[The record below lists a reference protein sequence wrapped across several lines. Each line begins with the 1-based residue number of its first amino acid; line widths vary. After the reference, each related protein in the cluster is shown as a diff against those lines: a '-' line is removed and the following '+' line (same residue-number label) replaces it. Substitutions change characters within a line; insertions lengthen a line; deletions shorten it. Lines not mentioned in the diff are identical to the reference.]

1 MNIETKTVMNN
12 VEEYLKFGWKHTED
26 TRVRSGRTYYTESIL
41 ARDKDMENYRLIA
54 ALEAKYFNLKSQLKT
69 YQPMD
74 PLWGIVAFLCFIIPF
89 IIYAVVKSNQKSNIE
104 ANNANIRKQMDAV
117 LKEVQPLL

>member
-1 MNIETKTVMNN
+1 MNIETKTVRNN

-26 TRVRSGRTYYTESIL
+26 TRVRSGRTSHTEHIL

-69 YQPMD
+69 YTPMD
-74 PLWGIVAFLCFIIPF
+74 VGWSIVAFVCFIIPF
-89 IIYAVVKSNQKSNIE
+89 VIYVVVKSNQKSNIE
-104 ANNANIRKQMDAV
+104 AHNANIHRQMDAV
-117 LKEVQPLL
+117 LKEVQPLI

>member
-1 MNIETKTVMNN
+1 MNIETKTVRNN

-26 TRVRSGRTYYTESIL
+26 TRVGGGRSHHTEHIL

-74 PLWGIVAFLCFIIPF
+74 PLLGLVAFLCFIIPF
-89 IIYAVVKSNQKSNIE
+89 IIYAVVKSNQKSKIE
-104 ANNANIRKQMDAV
+104 YNNTKIRTQMDAV
-117 LKEVQPLL
+117 LKKVKPLL

>member
-1 MNIETKTVMNN
+1 MNKRKAQFIKMGRIRTVGH
-12 VEEYLKFGWKHTED
+12 LGTHHTEH
-26 TRVRSGRTYYTESIL
+26 IL

-69 YQPMD
+69 YQQMD

>member
-26 TRVRSGRTYYTESIL
+26 TRVRSGRTYHTENIL

>member
-1 MNIETKTVMNN
+1 MNIETKTVRNN
-12 VEEYLKFGWKHTED
+12 VEECLKFGWKHTDD
-26 TRVRSGRTYYTESIL
+26 TRVRSGRKHHTEHIL

-74 PLWGIVAFLCFIIPF
+74 PLWGIAAFLCFIIPF